1 MGLRD
6 IYRVP
11 PGPGLAGRMWVV
23 MVALAGVV
31 LALWLLLPDSPVTVA
46 ATAIAVLLLVGGGVA
61 SAMASRQASEPPPR
75 RQGPPP
81 SSQ

>member
-11 PGPGLAGRMWVV
+11 PGPGLAGRMWIVMSVFVV
-23 MVALAGVV
+23 AA
-31 LALWLLLPDSPVTVA
+31 LALWLLLPASPFAVA

-61 SAMASRQASEPPPR
+61 SVMASRQANEPPPR
-75 RQGPPP
+75 RPAPPP
-81 SSQ
+81 SE